1 MCRGGVLGMPPAS
14 SQPAHLAC
22 LSGRARLARLA
33 RLAALL
39 LAAGRGA
46 AAQSWLV
53 DLAPAPLS
61 DARVGRPRMSW

>member
-1 MCRGGVLGMPPAS
+1 MPPAC
-14 SQPAHLAC
+14 SQPANLAC
-22 LSGRARLARLA
+22 LSARARLA